1 MDLEGPGTPTSSG
14 AESLTALLDQELNGA
29 SPSASPKS
37 GQQSHFQASKATY
50 RYYKRLF
57 AIAFSISCRFSPC
70 WLKEAKEVCCR
81 PASEVADPRPF
92 KKPRAGS

>member
-37 GQQSHFQASKATY
+37 GQQSRFQASKATY
-50 RYYKRLF
+50 RYYKQLC
-57 AIAFSISCRFSPC
+57 AIALSTSCRFPFC
-70 WLKEAKEVCCR
+70 WLKDAKEVWLQACI
-81 PASEVADPRPF
+81 
-92 KKPRAGS
+92 

>member
-50 RYYKRLF
+50 RYCKRLF
-57 AIAFSISCRFSPC
+57 PIAVSISCRFSSC
-70 WLKEAKEVCCR
+70 WLKAAEEEVMLQACI
-81 PASEVADPRPF
+81 
-92 KKPRAGS
+92 